1 MAYPPTSLY
10 QPPGTPL
17 RVMRLI
23 GCLLV
28 WALLFGCGSLP
39 IIAFD
44 SNTGE
49 LVKLPSCEE
58 YVHTFNQA
66 YIHWDL
72 VQPYLWELRV
82 APDTVTVLQ
91 RLAEKHELQARNLCG
106 GALALFV
113 EGRSEQYYCRD
124 TFLKNSA
131 RQILDINTAFEE
143 ARRLKYEDLKKQSGR
158 VEKLLLDYKK
168 RFLPLDQPC
177 GPPQKNYAIETTVET
192 TPVSQAIGK
201 GP

>member
-1 MAYPPTSLY
+1 M
-10 QPPGTPL
+10 
-17 RVMRLI
+17 RVVRLI

-28 WALLFGCGSLP
+28 CALLFGCGSLP

-44 SNTGE
+44 SRTGE
-49 LVKLPSCEE
+49 LVTLPSCEE

-66 YIHWDL
+66 YIRWDL
-72 VQPYLWELRV
+72 IQPYLGWELRV

-106 GALALFV
+106 GALALFIA
-113 EGRSEQYYCRD
+113 GDSEQYYCRD

-131 RQILDINTAFEE
+131 RQILDINTVFEE
-143 ARRLKYEDLKKQSGR
+143 AGRLKYEDLKKQSGR
-158 VEKLLLDYKK
+158 VEKLLLDYQK
-168 RFLPLDQPC
+168 RFVPLDQPC
-177 GPPQKNYAIETTVET
+177 SPPHKNDAVAT
-192 TPVSQAIGK
+192 TPVSQAPGK

>member
-10 QPPGTPL
+10 QPPGTRM
-17 RVMRLI
+17 RVVRLI

-28 WALLFGCGSLP
+28 CALLFGCGSLP

-44 SNTGE
+44 SRTGE
-49 LVKLPSCEE
+49 LVTLPSCEE
-58 YVHTFNQA
+58 YVRTFNHT

-82 APDTVTVLQ
+82 APDTLTALQ
-91 RLAEKHELQARNLCG
+91 RLGEKHELQARNLCG
-106 GALALFV
+106 GARALFV
-113 EGRSEQYYCRD
+113 GGRSEQYYCRD

-158 VEKLLLDYKK
+158 VEKLLLDYQK

-177 GPPQKNYAIETTVET
+177 SPPQNNLAVET
-192 TPVSQAIGK
+192 TPVSQAPGK